1 MLVHV
6 CMLVILHSL
15 VIRLVLVVM
24 VVVVVVVVHMHVL
37 VHSRVFV
44 LLEMLLSALVL
55 VLVLA
60 QVLMGVAVLVCFL
73 AAVASVLTSLSLT
86 KGCSCCLLYY
96 PQYCSVEHFLQLD
109 RTEGGEEVH
118 VHVQGGQEVLGV
130 GFGGGKEEPG
140 AKSQSDKTESD
151 HGDWRVILKM
161 LDFYLDMA
169 ADIVEDASSLFQ

>member
-1 MLVHV
+1 MLVHSG
-6 CMLVILHSL
+6 MLVIFLSL
-15 VIRLVLVVM
+15 MIGIMLVVVVM
-24 VVVVVVVVHMHVL
+24 VVVVVVNMHVL
-37 VHSRVFV
+37 VYSG
-44 LLEMLLSALVL
+44 VL
-55 VLVLA
+55 VLLQMLLRARVLVHVLA
-60 QVLMGVAVLVCFL
+60 EVLMGVAVLVCFL
-73 AAVASVLTSLSLT
+73 AALASVLPSLSLT

-151 HGDWRVILKM
+151 HGES
-161 LDFYLDMA
+161 F
-169 ADIVEDASSLFQ
+169 